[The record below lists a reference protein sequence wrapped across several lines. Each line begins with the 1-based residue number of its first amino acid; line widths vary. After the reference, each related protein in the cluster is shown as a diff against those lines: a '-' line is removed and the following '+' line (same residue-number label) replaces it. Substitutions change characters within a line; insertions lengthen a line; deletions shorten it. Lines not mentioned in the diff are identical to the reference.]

1 MKKKILYIL
10 LIILITLLFNM
21 LLINNS
27 YAAGATIS
35 VPNDVKKGSSYTVTV
50 NIPSNAIGYTGIIKV
65 TYSDG
70 QTDSSGLLTKLTG
83 MDGNSYS
90 HPGNMSATFTAKAAG
105 NATITL
111 EKLEILDAYANTI
124 SAETVK
130 GFPIAEPS
138 QTQPPTQPQTPDSNT
153 NTNTTPPTTQT
164 VKFTDVNE
172 TVYTTERCN
181 IRESYSTSSNKIATV
196 NKDTKLTRK
205 GIGDNGWSKVEYNGK
220 TCYISSKY
228 LNKDKPADPEFKEVN
243 EKMYA
248 KQSCNLRASW
258 TTDSDK
264 VGYLDEG
271 QEVTRVG
278 VADNGWSKIKYNG
291 SEVYVATRLLQ
302 TEPIE
307 EKEPEES
314 EEEPEENDTEE
325 PENTTNDEA
334 LAEIKNE
341 IGVLPEVGNN
351 IAVYIYAMLAIIALI
366 GAGYGVYYT
375 NKK

>member
-1 MKKKILYIL
+1 MKKKILHIL
-10 LIILITLLFNM
+10 LIILITLLFNII
-21 LLINNS
+21 LTNS
-27 YAAGATIS
+27 VHASSATIS

-65 TYSDG
+65 TYSNG

-83 MDGNSYS
+83 MDGNDYS

-105 NATITL
+105 NASITL
-111 EKLEILDAYANTI
+111 EKLEILDANANAI
-124 SAETVK
+124 PAETFK
-130 GFPIAEPS
+130 GFPIAEASQPS
-138 QTQPPTQPQTPDSNT
+138 TPPSVPNPEPNNNT
-153 NTNTTPPTTQT
+153 TTPPTTQT

-181 IRESYSTSSNKIATV
+181 IRESYSTSSKKITTV

-220 TCYISSKY
+220 ICYISSKY
-228 LNKDKPADPEFKEVN
+228 LNKDKPADPEFKTVN

-258 TTDSDK
+258 STESDK

-307 EKEPEES
+307 EEPEE
-314 EEEPEENDTEE
+314 EEEERPEEPKPEETE
-325 PENTTNDEA
+325 NTNDEE
-334 LAEIKNE
+334 LAEIKEE

-351 IAVYIYAMLAIIALI
+351 IAIYIYAVLAIIASV
-366 GAGYGVYYT
+366 GASYGVYYT
-375 NKK
+375 NKNK